1 MKKYRASI
9 VIEYDENDIKE
20 CLETGEAFPTDDAI
34 EAWMTDEL
42 REQMIDKPDVE
53 FEVFEAIKNKEV

>member
-1 MKKYRASI
+1 MKQYKASASI
-9 VIEYDENDIKE
+9 LWDENDIKE
-20 CLETGEAFPTDDAI
+20 CLETGEAFPSDDAI

-53 FEVFEAIKNKEV
+53 FEVIENKEG